1 MGSPDRGH
9 FQDFGSIDPAILFRK
24 GAMSFFQNVS
34 AGIRALF
41 RPSHVERELDEEL
54 RGYLDASIE
63 AKRRAG
69 MTPEDA
75 AHAARVE
82 MGSTNAV
89 KHRIRSAGW
98 ETAAESLWQDLRY
111 SVRMLAKS
119 PVFTMVAV
127 GSLSLGI
134 GANTAI
140 FSLMNAV
147 MLRSLP
153 VEEPGKLVLFGDAKA
168 AGSTDSLP
176 NESWGLFS
184 YPFYRTFSQKTE
196 VFSGVTAINSIE
208 FATHGS
214 LAGEGRE
221 MLHATL
227 VSGTYFSVLGVN
239 PDRGRVLNDSDD
251 NVPGNGTVAVASY
264 SWWQRHGSDPALVG
278 KAVHIEGTDYTIVG
292 VAPRG
297 FFGTTVGQSPDFW
310 IPLSMEKEI
319 SPGWNG
325 LTDKWFQSLYLIA
338 RLKSGVPPAQAKANT
353 NLIFKQYL
361 RSEYL
366 APSPSQKD
374 LADIAHAQ
382 IDLNPG
388 ARGLPRL
395 SKRFSLPLEILT
407 AIAAL
412 VLLIACA
419 NLANLL
425 LARGAARS
433 REFAMRMAIGATR
446 ARIVRQLL
454 TESFVLA
461 LLGAAIGIGC
471 AWNASHLLLTMA
483 IRSPEVAAMNVSP
496 DPRVLAFTLLLT
508 VFTAV
513 LFGLAP
519 AIRAT
524 RLDLTGS
531 LKQGRG
537 IASPSSRIS
546 LARGLIVAQIALS
559 LVLLAGASLFLH
571 SLVNLTRVDT
581 GFNKQNV
588 LIFNLDEYSAG
599 LPLDARLVNLQQQI
613 EERVQML
620 PGVHAASFAM
630 FTFNEG
636 QWSTDV
642 TVQGIPRT
650 PENSQDV
657 FNNVVGNQF
666 FSAMGLP
673 IVAGRGFDSRDR
685 IDSPRVAIINET
697 MAQRF
702 FPGGSPIG
710 RHFGF
715 GDDPSHSGDIEIV
728 GVVKNAKY
736 VELQERPEGAAYFP
750 YTQRVQYF
758 GNFEVRYSGD
768 AGQMIPAV
776 RRAIAEAN
784 PNVLVGSI
792 SSLTEQVDASTANQR
807 LIARLSAF
815 FGVLAAFLVCIG
827 IYGLLSYAV
836 ARRTSEIGVR
846 MALGAKRSS
855 VLWLIL
861 REILALV
868 AIGIAIGIPAALL
881 GNQLAVKLLYGL
893 SPADPA
899 SLLAAI
905 TMLVSAAL
913 LSGYLPARTA
923 SRVEPTVA
931 LRCE

>member
-1 MGSPDRGH
+1 
-9 FQDFGSIDPAILFRK
+9 
-24 GAMSFFQNVS
+24 MSWFDNIS
-34 AGIRALF
+34 AGLRALF
-41 RPSHVERELDEEL
+41 RRSQVEREMDEEL
-54 RGYLDASIE
+54 LGFLDASTE

-69 MTPEDA
+69 MTSADA
-75 AHAARVE
+75 AQAALVE
-82 MGSTNAV
+82 MGSTNSV

-98 ETAAESLWQDLRY
+98 EAAAENLWQDLRY
-111 SVRMLAKS
+111 SMRMLARS
-119 PVFTMVAV
+119 PVFTLVAV
-127 GSLSLGI
+127 GSLALGI

-140 FSLMNAV
+140 FSLMNVV

-153 VEEPGKLVLFGDAKA
+153 VEEPGKLVLFGNGRA

-176 NESWGLFS
+176 HESWNLFS
-184 YPFYRTFSQKTE
+184 YQFYRSFSQKNE

-208 FATHGS
+208 FATHGA
-214 LAGEGRE
+214 LAGGERE
-221 MLHATL
+221 MLRAAL

-239 PDRGRVLNDSDD
+239 PDRGRVLSEADD
-251 NVPGNGTVAVASY
+251 KVPGNSAVAVASF
-264 SWWQRHGSDPALVG
+264 SWWQRHGSDPAVMG

-292 VAPRG
+292 VAARG

-325 LTDKWFQSLYLIA
+325 LGDKWFQSLYLIA
-338 RLKSGVPPAQAKANT
+338 RLKPGVTQAQATANT
-353 NLIFKQYL
+353 NLVFKQYV

-374 LADIAHAQ
+374 LADVAHAQ

-388 ARGLPRL
+388 GRGLPRL
-395 SKRFSLPLEILT
+395 SALFSLPLEILT
-407 AIAAL
+407 AIAGL

-461 LLGAAIGIGC
+461 LAGAAIGVGC

-483 IRSPEVAAMNVSP
+483 IRSPEVAAMSVSP
-496 DPRVLAFTLLLT
+496 DPRVLTFTLVIT
-508 VFTAV
+508 VSTAV

-519 AIRAT
+519 AVRAT
-524 RLDLTGS
+524 RLDLTGA

-546 LARGLIVAQIALS
+546 LARGLIVGQIALS
-559 LVLLAGASLFLH
+559 LVLLAAASLFLR
-571 SLVNLTRVDT
+571 SLVKLTQVDT

-599 LPLDARLVNLQQQI
+599 LPLDARLVTLQQQI

-642 TVQGIPRT
+642 TAQGVPRT

-666 FSAMGLP
+666 FSAMDLP
-673 IVAGRGFDSRDR
+673 IVTGRGFDSRDR
-685 IDSPRVAIINET
+685 IDSPKVAIINET
-697 MAQRF
+697 MANRF

-715 GDDPSHSGDIEIV
+715 GDDPAHSGDIEIV

-736 VELQERPEGAAYFP
+736 VALQESPEGAMYFP
-750 YTQRVQYF
+750 YAQRVQYF

-768 AGQMIPAV
+768 VGQMIPAV
-776 RRAIAEAN
+776 RRTIADVN
-784 PNVLVGSI
+784 PNVLVGNI
-792 SSLTEQVDASTANQR
+792 STLTEQVDASTANQR

-815 FGVLAAFLVCIG
+815 FGLLAALLVCIG
-827 IYGLLSYAV
+827 IYGLLSYGV

-846 MALGAKRSS
+846 MALGAKRSN

-861 REILALV
+861 REILVLV
-868 AIGIAIGIPAALL
+868 AAGVALGIPLALA

-893 SPADPA
+893 TPADPA

-905 TMLVSAAL
+905 TMLVSIAL
-913 LSGYLPARTA
+913 LAGYLPARKA